1 MKLGDGT
8 IEIHYII
15 FPILRMLKLQA
26 RKEEVIEVKT
36 ETNPEGKK
44 RERMFPREIFD
55 FSGRIH
61 ID

>member
-1 MKLGDGT
+1 
-8 IEIHYII
+8 
-15 FPILRMLKLQA
+15 MLKLQA